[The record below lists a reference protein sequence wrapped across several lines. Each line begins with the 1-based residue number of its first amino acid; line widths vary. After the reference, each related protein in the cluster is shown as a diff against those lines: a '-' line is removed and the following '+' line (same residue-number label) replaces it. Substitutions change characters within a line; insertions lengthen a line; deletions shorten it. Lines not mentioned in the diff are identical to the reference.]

1 MNKLFDI
8 YVFIPS
14 KRNFK
19 VVFNN
24 YFNLYTKSKG
34 LHGVHEVHF
43 RNHKNLT
50 VNSCL
55 FEKINII
62 KN

>member
-34 LHGVHEVHF
+34 LHGVHEAQIQESQKF
-43 RNHKNLT
+43 NHKKLL
-50 VNSCL
+50 V
-55 FEKINII
+55 
-62 KN
+62 